1 MLGLYIDI
9 QNVLNS
15 KYKEQDVY
23 IKTGKILNPEAPR
36 EKQRYEL
43 KPIERMT
50 GTLLP
55 SIGILIEI

>member
-1 MLGLYIDI
+1 MLGIYIDV

-23 IKTGKILNPEAPR
+23 VKTGKILNPDAPISQ
-36 EKQRYEL
+36 QRYEL
-43 KPIERMT
+43 KPVSRET

-55 SIGILIEI
+55 SIGIIIEI